1 MPAVDRPDGERVRE
15 GAIAMDGIESRP
27 RRGEGTLPETT
38 PLDHTAPEVGA
49 LPLRLVR
56 NRPFIFLVLGEG
68 TAGLAFWA
76 YLPLTFS
83 EASFRFHASPRQ
95 MAFLLASYSL
105 PFILFNPLQGAVVDR
120 WSPKWLNVCG
130 YVALMIA
137 IPLAMAATSLP
148 WLYGSVFMIGV
159 ADAAI
164 QPSRSAL
171 TGLLVPRHLLVQAN
185 GVLWAAIHLALV
197 IGPLGG
203 GLLQRAYGNETA
215 LAVALGVGACSLP
228 FFLLVPDRRPTG
240 ARPTM
245 AVRDLG
251 QGFQTAI
258 RERELRLLIGL
269 AAALFL
275 AITSFWALEPVFVR
289 HTLHRGGDALSFLWA
304 AHGLGAF
311 LGAVAVSRIR
321 AGARRELL
329 MVGAGLAALGA
340 GEIAYAGAGMYGV
353 ALVGAVFMGTGLSF
367 YFAPAMALIQR
378 VAPERQRGRVTSVFG
393 VLQETVGL
401 TASLTVAL
409 VGLAVV
415 TVRPA
420 LVGGGIFVAVAGL
433 VGMRAFVRLRR
444 RMGPAWPDAGGDGDR
459 RSPARGGGE

>member
-1 MPAVDRPDGERVRE
+1 MAERT
-15 GAIAMDGIESRP
+15 DSRAP
-27 RRGEGTLPETT
+27 GTEGTLPETT
-38 PLDHTAPEVGA
+38 PLDHTVPVRGG
-49 LPLRLVR
+49 LPPHLGR
-56 NRPFIFLVLGEG
+56 NRPFLYLVFGEG
-68 TAGLAFWA
+68 IAGLAFWA

-83 EASFRFHASPRQ
+83 EASFRFHASPRE
-95 MAFLLASYSL
+95 MALLMASYSL
-105 PFILFNPLQGAVVDR
+105 PFILFNPLQGTVVDR

-137 IPLAMAATSLP
+137 IPLAMAATSLE

-171 TGLLVPRHLLVQAN
+171 TGLLVPQRLLVQAN

-203 GLLQRAYGNETA
+203 GLLQRAYSTQVA
-215 LAVALGVGACSLP
+215 FAVALGVGALSLP

-240 ARPTM
+240 ERPAM
-245 AVRDLG
+245 RLRDLG
-251 QGFQTAI
+251 EGFRTAV

-275 AITSFWALEPVFVR
+275 TITAFWALEPVFVR

-304 AHGLGAF
+304 AHGVGAF
-311 LGAVAVSRIR
+311 VGAVAVSRIR
-321 AGARRELL
+321 TGAGKELL
-329 MVGAGLAALGA
+329 LVGMGLAALGV
-340 GEIAYAGAGMYGV
+340 GQLAYAASGIYGV

-378 VAPERQRGRVTSVFG
+378 VAPEIQRGRVTSAFG

-401 TASLTVAL
+401 TSSLTVAGI
-409 VGLAVV
+409 GLAVG
-415 TVRPA
+415 TVQPA
-420 LVGGGIFVAVAGL
+420 LIGGGVFVAVAG
-433 VGMRAFVRLRR
+433 VAGIRAFSGLRR
-444 RMGPAWPDAGGDGDR
+444 RMAAALRSGDGG
-459 RSPARGGGE
+459 AGTGEGPH

>member
-1 MPAVDRPDGERVRE
+1 MDR
-15 GAIAMDGIESRP
+15 IESRAH
-27 RRGEGTLPETT
+27 GEEGTLPETT
-38 PLDHTAPEVGA
+38 PLDHTAPPGG
-49 LPLRLVR
+49 LPPHLVR
-56 NRPFIFLVLGEG
+56 NRPFLYLVLGEG
-68 TAGLAFWA
+68 IAGLAFWA

-137 IPLAMAATSLP
+137 IPLAMAATSLV

-171 TGLLVPRHLLVQAN
+171 TGLLVPERLLVQAN

-203 GLLQRAYGNETA
+203 GLLQRAYGNEAALTA
-215 LAVALGVGACSLP
+215 ALGVGALSLP
-228 FFLLVPDRRPTG
+228 FFLLVPDRRPAG
-240 ARPTM
+240 ERPTM
-245 AVRDLG
+245 RIRDLG
-251 QGFQTAI
+251 EGFRTAV

-275 AITSFWALEPVFVR
+275 MITAFWALEPVFVR

-304 AHGLGAF
+304 AHGVGAF

-321 AGARRELL
+321 AGTRRELL
-329 MVGAGLAALGA
+329 LVGAGLVSLGA
-340 GEIAYAGAGMYGV
+340 GELAYAGAGMFGV
-353 ALVGAVFMGTGLSF
+353 ALVGAAFMGTGLSF

-378 VAPERQRGRVTSVFG
+378 VAPERQRGRVTSAFG

-409 VGLAVV
+409 VGLGVGM
-415 TVRPA
+415 VRPA
-420 LVGGGIFVAVAGL
+420 LMGGGIFVAVAGL
-433 VGMRAFVRLRR
+433 IGMRAFIRLRR
-444 RMGPAWPDAGGDGDR
+444 TGGSAARPAARRREDGGREGGKVVRSERRAAG
-459 RSPARGGGE
+459 

>member
-1 MPAVDRPDGERVRE
+1 MDR
-15 GAIAMDGIESRP
+15 IESRAH
-27 RRGEGTLPETT
+27 REDGVLPETT
-38 PLDHTAPEVGA
+38 PLDHTAPASVA
-49 LPLRLVR
+49 LPSHLVR
-56 NRPFIFLVLGEG
+56 NRPFIYLVLGEG
-68 TAGLAFWA
+68 IAGLAFWA

-120 WSPKWLNVCG
+120 WSPKWLKVCG

-148 WLYGSVFMIGV
+148 LLYGSVFMVGV

-171 TGLLVPRHLLVQAN
+171 TGLLVPRRLLVQAN

-215 LAVALGVGACSLP
+215 LAAALVVGAMSLP

-240 ARPTM
+240 DRPTM
-245 AVRDLG
+245 RLRDLG
-251 QGFQTAI
+251 RGFGTAV
-258 RERELRLLIGL
+258 RESELRLLIGL

-275 AITSFWALEPVFVR
+275 TITAFWALEPVFVR

-304 AHGLGAF
+304 AHGVGAF

-321 AGARRELL
+321 TGTRRELL
-329 MVGAGLAALGA
+329 LVGAGLISVGA
-340 GEIAYAGAGMYGV
+340 GELAYAGAGLYGV

-378 VAPERQRGRVTSVFG
+378 VAPEIQRGRVTSVFG

-401 TASLTVAL
+401 TASLTVAGI
-409 VGLAVV
+409 GLAVG

-420 LVGGGIFVAVAGL
+420 LVGTGVFVAVAGI
-433 VGMRAFVRLRR
+433 VGIRAFARLRR
-444 RMGPAWPDAGGDGDR
+444 RMASRRDLDADRGAEQRSAPQELSGERPAAG
-459 RSPARGGGE
+459 